1 VSDNQPTTRQLAAL
15 FVVIA
20 VATTIVLGVVTLR
33 GGGPGGHTGPGASS
47 ALAARSNAR
56 SGVAGAASG
65 ARQRATSTTA
75 DLPAPTPSTAPVT
88 TAPVTTAPVTTTPVT
103 TTSVTTAPVTAPAT
117 VVPTTATTTLTRLGS
132 GNGPP
137 ASLDV
142 PTGSALA
149 PLGPPAPGWR
159 TAVALGGSGTGRSSV
174 FTMTG
179 HDSQVRSST
188 RRGVGMP
195 PVALPTPNAG
205 APAATWSASPSV
217 RGPTILK
224 LSLLAAPGRLRS
236 KSSAPQPDCHAPM
249 TSMSFLVL
257 READRVTCSVGKR
270 RRPIWSA
277 ALGLTPCCGQPPEAH
292 LLLCSAIP
300 STCLSADRTSGEAEA
315 LAVSAQGPAQASLQG
330 QDASPGSQRLQRAQQ
345 NPNSPQQPG

>member
-179 HDSQVRSST
+179 HDSQVR
-188 RRGVGMP
+188 
-195 PVALPTPNAG
+195 
-205 APAATWSASPSV
+205 
-217 RGPTILK
+217 
-224 LSLLAAPGRLRS
+224 LRS
-236 KSSAPQPDCHAPM
+236 
-249 TSMSFLVL
+249 
-257 READRVTCSVGKR
+257 
-270 RRPIWSA
+270 SA
-277 ALGLTPCCGQPPEAH
+277 AMLRVFVVDETRGRDATGGFADAECGSPCSDVVSLTLRQGTYHLEVESAGGPWEAAIEELGA
-292 LLLCSAIP
+292 SA
-300 STCLSADRTSGEAEA
+300 
-315 LAVSAQGPAQASLQG
+315 
-330 QDASPGSQRLQRAQQ
+330 
-345 NPNSPQQPG
+345 